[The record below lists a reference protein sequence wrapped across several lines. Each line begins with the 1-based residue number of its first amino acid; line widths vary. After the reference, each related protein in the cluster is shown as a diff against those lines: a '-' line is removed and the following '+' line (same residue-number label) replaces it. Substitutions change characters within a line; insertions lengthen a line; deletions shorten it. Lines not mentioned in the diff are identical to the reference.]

1 MVDTTSSFVHE
12 IFQYINSNILNQSKL
27 SNQHTRKKKLHIF
40 YIIPDFSLLDTKTNQ
55 LLSLNELRGNK
66 GTLIFFICNHCPY
79 VIHIETKFVELA
91 QHYQQQ
97 GIAVIAISAN
107 AVLHANKLLDTWP
120 NAITYLAVGQASTD
134 AFSDININSRCPD
147 EATSEGLLSMPV
159 LSDVKDKK
167 IVILRGEG
175 GRETL
180 AQQLVK
186 RGAKVNY
193 SQLYRRQ
200 SIVSNKENDL
210 LKWQQLKITII
221 VVTSAETLLT
231 LVARVKGSDLQW
243 LQRCTI
249 IVPSLRVA
257 KIADENGLT
266 HVEISAGASNQA
278 ILQQLLT
285 LQSSSN
291 EK

>member
-1 MVDTTSSFVHE
+1 MQKIRNHYPMLGRVLLTRANDKNRQLARLLADHGISSH
-12 IFQYINSNILNQSKL
+12 S
-27 SNQHTRKKKLHIF
+27 T
-40 YIIPDFSLLDTKTNQ
+40 SLLNIIAIDDQ
-55 LLSLNELRGNK
+55 
-66 GTLIFFICNHCPY
+66 H
-79 VIHIETKFVELA
+79 LA
-91 QHYQQQ
+91 AKLA
-97 GIAVIAISAN
+97 ILTVDDIVIAISAN
-107 AVLHANKLLDTWP
+107 AVIYANKQLDAWP
-120 NAITYLAVGQASTD
+120 NTVTYLAVGQASTD
-134 AFSDININSRCPD
+134 AFFQVDISASYPD
-147 EATSEGLLSMPV
+147 EATSEGLLSMPE
-159 LSDVKDKK
+159 LSDVKDKR

-186 RGAKVNY
+186 RGAKVSY

-231 LVARVKGSDLQW
+231 LVARVIGDDLEW

-249 IVPSLRVA
+249 IVPSRRVA

-266 HVEISAGASNQA
+266 HVEIAAGASNQA

-285 LQSSSN
+285 LQSSLN

>member
-1 MVDTTSSFVHE
+1 MLGRVLLTRANDKNQQLARLLADHDISSH
-12 IFQYINSNILNQSKL
+12 S
-27 SNQHTRKKKLHIF
+27 T
-40 YIIPDFSLLDTKTNQ
+40 P
-55 LLSLNELRGNK
+55 LLSIIAIDDQHLAAKLATLNVDD
-66 GTLIFFICNHCPY
+66 I
-79 VIHIETKFVELA
+79 
-91 QHYQQQ
+91 
-97 GIAVIAISAN
+97 VIAISAN
-107 AVLHANKLLDTWP
+107 AVIHANKQLDTWP